1 MQMSDRNE
9 TIDSRDSARAAMRS
23 RLSQEFRS
31 LHRRRR
37 QQRIAAACLAPAAL
51 VAAFVVWNWS
61 GSPQPTN
68 SPPPAEQMAQA
79 PAVPPSTEKVI
90 VEEAPKLAENNGD
103 TNAPKAADFQHI
115 DFIELKPDDL
125 PKWLAEAKS
134 DLIVYQVDGRTEVV
148 SERELLASSSK
159 KRKPRVN

>member
-1 MQMSDRNE
+1 MSDRNE
-9 TIDSRDSARAAMRS
+9 PTDSLDTARAAMRS

-37 QQRIAAACLAPAAL
+37 QRRIAAACLAPAAL

-61 GSPQPTN
+61 GSPQPADLT
-68 SPPPAEQMAQA
+68 PPAEQMAQA
-79 PAVPPSTEKVI
+79 PAVSPSTEKATA
-90 VEEAPKLAENNGD
+90 EETPKLVENNG
-103 TNAPKAADFQHI
+103 NSNSPKAADFQHI
-115 DFIELKPDDL
+115 DFIELKPGDL

-159 KRKPRVN
+159 RRKPRVN

>member
-1 MQMSDRNE
+1 MSNE
-9 TIDSRDSARAAMRS
+9 HDQRDSLDSARAAMRS

-79 PAVPPSTEKVI
+79 PAVLPSTEKVI
-90 VEEAPKLAENNGD
+90 VEEAPKLVESSEKANS
-103 TNAPKAADFQHI
+103 PKAADFQHI
-115 DFIELKPDDL
+115 DFIELKPADL

-148 SERELLASSSK
+148 SERELVASSSK

>member
-1 MQMSDRNE
+1 MSNE
-9 TIDSRDSARAAMRS
+9 HDQRDSLDSARAAMRS

-79 PAVPPSTEKVI
+79 PTGPPSTEKVI
-90 VEEAPKLAENNGD
+90 VEEAPKLVESSEKASS
-103 TNAPKAADFQHI
+103 PKAADFQHI
-115 DFIELKPDDL
+115 DFIELKPADL

-148 SERELLASSSK
+148 SERELVASSSK